1 MIRRSMGKKA
11 KVAAQNQILWSFID
25 SAKNTKF
32 SNHFRSEKNIK
43 NYRLQSRDNKAKSRE
58 SA

>member
-1 MIRRSMGKKA
+1 MFLTNDTSFNGKKA

-32 SNHFRSEKNIK
+32 SNHFWSEKNIK
-43 NYRLQSRDNKAKSRE
+43 NMNL
-58 SA
+58 